1 MLSKF
6 VYTLQEII
14 PHLKEWLGWLLSF
27 NLYIRENVGLFAQ
40 ITFFL
45 LIVYFVFLLL
55 VKILKATL
63 NLVFYILIPSF
74 ALSFLTSFFI
84 SYPLFNILPF
94 FVCLM
99 LGINL
104 LKVLR

>member
-1 MLSKF
+1 M
-6 VYTLQEII
+6 QEII
-14 PHLKEWLGWLLSF
+14 PYLKEWLGWLLSF
-27 NLYIRENVGLFAQ
+27 NLYIRENLGLFAQ
-40 ITFFL
+40 ITFDLL
-45 LIVYFVFLLL
+45 LIYFVFLLL

-74 ALSFLTSFFI
+74 ALSFLASFFI
-84 SYPLFNILPF
+84 PYSFFNILPI
-94 FVCLM
+94 FVCLT